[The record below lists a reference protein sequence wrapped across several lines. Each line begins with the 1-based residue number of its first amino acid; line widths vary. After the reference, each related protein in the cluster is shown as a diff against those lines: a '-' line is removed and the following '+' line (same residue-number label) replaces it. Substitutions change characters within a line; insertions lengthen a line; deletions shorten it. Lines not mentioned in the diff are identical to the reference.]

1 MLLASAI
8 GLPALLIRAVH
19 HVGHALLPTS
29 IAGGTAAVD
38 VVHYS
43 VEQPSLFRR
52 TTRNQLPGCSPA
64 AASIVHPD
72 TDAP

>member
-38 VVHYS
+38 VVRYS
-43 VEQPSLFRR
+43 VEQPSLFR
-52 TTRNQLPGCSPA
+52 
-64 AASIVHPD
+64 
-72 TDAP
+72 

>member
-1 MLLASAI
+1 VSPSSRSKSWVTSWMLLASAI

-38 VVHYS
+38 VVRYS
-43 VEQPSLFRR
+43 VEQPSLFR
-52 TTRNQLPGCSPA
+52 
-64 AASIVHPD
+64 
-72 TDAP
+72 